1 LSQSLDLAEQGYLFA
16 NPEFALA
23 YSVHNR
29 RVFSELSVGGSL
41 VSSSRPHAVGSSD
54 AFQSWWRSFLRG
66 RRSPQHPVA
75 PPIRLLDLYSS
86 VGGLTLGVSEAF
98 AAMGFNTEII
108 AGVDVDADALAS
120 FSMNHQPDSVILE
133 SVANLVDMRV
143 AGRGPGAR
151 FLYQP
156 EVSGALAR
164 LSHVPDVLVAGPP
177 CQGHSTL
184 NNHTRGDDPKN
195 RLYLT
200 VPAIAV
206 AMGVPVVIMEN
217 VPNVVNDKRGVVA
230 TTEQLLSSAGYH
242 VTTTTLA
249 AHKLGWAQTR
259 KRFFLVG
266 IKDDYPIE
274 LPWLK
279 NELARNPA
287 SVTWAIGDLEDAVDP
302 NDVMLGQPSLSKE
315 NQARIAYLFETDKYN
330 LPLANRPECHRDG
343 TTYTAVYGRMR
354 ADEPAPTITTGFV
367 TPGRGRFIHPTRP
380 RVLTPREAARIQGFP
395 DWFRFVSA
403 NGGEPTR
410 AMLAKWI
417 GDAVPSIL
425 GYVAGLSTAPWV
437 IKSRQVDVDVSGVIS

>member
-1 LSQSLDLAEQGYLFA
+1 M
-16 NPEFALA
+16 
-23 YSVHNR
+23 
-29 RVFSELSVGGSL
+29 
-41 VSSSRPHAVGSSD
+41 
-54 AFQSWWRSFLRG
+54 
-66 RRSPQHPVA
+66 
-75 PPIRLLDLYSS
+75 LDLYSS

-98 AAMGFNTEII
+98 AAMGRSTEVI

-120 FSMNHQPDSVILE
+120 FSTNHDPNSVILD

-143 AGRGPGAR
+143 SGRGMGAR
-151 FLYQP
+151 FVYEP
-156 EVSGALAR
+156 EVTGALAR
-164 LSHVPDVLVAGPP
+164 LPHAPDVIVAGPP

-200 VPAIAV
+200 VPAIAI
-206 AMGVPVVIMEN
+206 AMGVPAVIIEN
-217 VPNVVNDKRGVVA
+217 VPNVVNDKSGVVA
-230 TTEQLLSSAGYH
+230 TTEHLLSSAGYH
-242 VTTTTLA
+242 VTTATLA

-259 KRFFLVG
+259 KRFFLVA

-279 NELARNPA
+279 NQLAREPA
-287 SVTWAIGDLEDAVDP
+287 SVDWAIGDLVDALDP
-302 NDVMLGQPSLSKE
+302 SDVMLGQPSLSE
-315 NQARIAYLFETDKYN
+315 DNQARIAYLFETENYN
-330 LPLANRPECHRDG
+330 LPLENRPECHRDG

-354 ADEPAPTITTGFV
+354 ADAPAPTITTGFV

-395 DWFRFVSA
+395 DWFHFIPA
-403 NGGEPTR
+403 NGGQATR

-425 GYVAGLSTAPWV
+425 GFVAGLSAAPTIV
-437 IKSRQVDVDVSGVIS
+437 RAGKFGLNGSATSALGADGPSGMAS